1 MVRKGVTKM
10 KKERQQQIVKKVKLW
25 YDMNVRYRNEN
36 ISAFKAA
43 ENLVDI
49 LQTVYEGEELSF
61 AYDCMNDIMRKEIEN
76 G

>member
-1 MVRKGVTKM
+1 
-10 KKERQQQIVKKVKLW
+10 
-25 YDMNVRYRNEN
+25 MNVRYRNED

-49 LQTVYEGEELSF
+49 LQTVYEGEELNF
-61 AYDCMNDIMRKEIEN
+61 AYDCMNDIMRKDIEN

>member
-1 MVRKGVTKM
+1 M
-10 KKERQQQIVKKVKLW
+10 KKERQQQIAKKVKLW

-49 LQTVYEGEELSF
+49 LQAVYKGEELSF
-61 AYDCMNDIMRKEIEN
+61 AYDCMNDIMRKDIEN
-76 G
+76 E

>member
-1 MVRKGVTKM
+1 M
-10 KKERQQQIVKKVKLW
+10 KKERQQQIAKKVKLW

-61 AYDCMNDIMRKEIEN
+61 AYDCMNDIMRKDIEN

>member
-1 MVRKGVTKM
+1 M

>member
-1 MVRKGVTKM
+1 M
-10 KKERQQQIVKKVKLW
+10 KKERQQQIAKKVKLW
-25 YDMNVRYRNEN
+25 YDMKIRYRNEN

-61 AYDCMNDIMRKEIEN
+61 AYDCMNDIMRKDIEN

>member
-1 MVRKGVTKM
+1 M
-10 KKERQQQIVKKVKLW
+10 KKERQQQIAKKVKLW
-25 YDMNVRYRNEN
+25 YDMNIRYRNEN

-61 AYDCMNDIMRKEIEN
+61 AYDCMNDIMRKDIEN
-76 G
+76 GYRGI

>member
-1 MVRKGVTKM
+1 M
-10 KKERQQQIVKKVKLW
+10 KKERQQQIAKKVKLW
-25 YDMNVRYRNEN
+25 YDMNVRYRSKD

-61 AYDCMNDIMRKEIEN
+61 AYDCMNDIMRKDIEN

>member
-1 MVRKGVTKM
+1 M
-10 KKERQQQIVKKVKLW
+10 KKERQQQIAKKVKLW

>member
-1 MVRKGVTKM
+1 M
-10 KKERQQQIVKKVKLW
+10 KKERQQQIAKKVKLW
-25 YDMNVRYRNEN
+25 YDMNIRYRNEN

-49 LQTVYEGEELSF
+49 LQTVYKGEELSF
-61 AYDCMNDIMRKEIEN
+61 AYDCMNDIMRKDIEN

>member
-1 MVRKGVTKM
+1 M
-10 KKERQQQIVKKVKLW
+10 KKERQQQIAKKVKLW
-25 YDMNVRYRNEN
+25 YDMNVRYRDEN

-61 AYDCMNDIMRKEIEN
+61 AYDCMNDIMKKEIEN

>member
-1 MVRKGVTKM
+1 M
-10 KKERQQQIVKKVKLW
+10 KKERQQQIAKKVKLW
-25 YDMNVRYRNEN
+25 YDMNVRYRSED

-49 LQTVYEGEELSF
+49 LQTVYEGEELNF
-61 AYDCMNDIMRKEIEN
+61 AYDCMNDIMRKDIEN

>member
-1 MVRKGVTKM
+1 M
-10 KKERQQQIVKKVKLW
+10 KKERQQQIAKKVKLW

-49 LQTVYEGEELSF
+49 LQTVYEGEELNF
-61 AYDCMNDIMRKEIEN
+61 AYDCMNDIMRKDIEN

>member
-1 MVRKGVTKM
+1 M
-10 KKERQQQIVKKVKLW
+10 KKERQQQIAKKVKLW
-25 YDMNVRYRNEN
+25 YDMNIRYRNEN

-49 LQTVYEGEELSF
+49 LQIVYEGEELSF

>member
-1 MVRKGVTKM
+1 M
-10 KKERQQQIVKKVKLW
+10 KKERQQQIAKKVKLW
-25 YDMNVRYRNEN
+25 YDMNIRYRNEN

-61 AYDCMNDIMRKEIEN
+61 AYDCMNDIMRKDIEN

>member
-1 MVRKGVTKM
+1 M
-10 KKERQQQIVKKVKLW
+10 KKERQQQIAKKVKLW
-25 YDMNVRYRNEN
+25 YDMNVRYKNED

-61 AYDCMNDIMRKEIEN
+61 AYDCMNDIMRKDIEN

>member
-1 MVRKGVTKM
+1 M
-10 KKERQQQIVKKVKLW
+10 KKERQQQIAKKVKLW
-25 YDMNVRYRNEN
+25 YNMNIRYRNEN

-49 LQTVYEGEELSF
+49 LQTVYEGEELNF
-61 AYDCMNDIMRKEIEN
+61 AYDCMNDIMRKDIEN

>member
-1 MVRKGVTKM
+1 M
-10 KKERQQQIVKKVKLW
+10 KKERQQQIAKKVKLW
-25 YDMNVRYRNEN
+25 YDMNVRYRNED

-61 AYDCMNDIMRKEIEN
+61 AYDCMNDIMRKDIEN

>member
-1 MVRKGVTKM
+1 M
-10 KKERQQQIVKKVKLW
+10 KKERQQQIAKKVKLW
-25 YDMNVRYRNEN
+25 YDMNVRYRNED

-49 LQTVYEGEELSF
+49 LQTVYEGEELNF
-61 AYDCMNDIMRKEIEN
+61 AYDYMNDIMRKEIEN

>member
-1 MVRKGVTKM
+1 M
-10 KKERQQQIVKKVKLW
+10 KKERQQQIAKKVKLW
-25 YDMNVRYRNEN
+25 YDMNVRYRNED

-49 LQTVYEGEELSF
+49 LQTVYEGEELNF
-61 AYDCMNDIMRKEIEN
+61 AYDCMNDIMRKDIEN

>member
-1 MVRKGVTKM
+1 M
-10 KKERQQQIVKKVKLW
+10 KKERQQQIAKKVKLW
-25 YDMNVRYRNEN
+25 YDMNIRYRNEN

-49 LQTVYEGEELSF
+49 LQTVYEGEELNF
-61 AYDCMNDIMRKEIEN
+61 AYDCMNDIMRKDIEN

>member
-1 MVRKGVTKM
+1 M
-10 KKERQQQIVKKVKLW
+10 KKERQQQIAKKVKLW
-25 YDMNVRYRNEN
+25 YDMNVRYRDESV
-36 ISAFKAA
+36 SAFKAA

-61 AYDCMNDIMRKEIEN
+61 AYDCMNDIMKKEIEN

>member
-1 MVRKGVTKM
+1 M
-10 KKERQQQIVKKVKLW
+10 KKERQQQIAKKVKLW
-25 YDMNVRYRNEN
+25 YDMNIRYRNEN

>member
-1 MVRKGVTKM
+1 M
-10 KKERQQQIVKKVKLW
+10 KKERQQQIAKKVKLW
-25 YDMNVRYRNEN
+25 YDMNVRYRDEN

>member
-1 MVRKGVTKM
+1 M
-10 KKERQQQIVKKVKLW
+10 KKERQQQIAKKVKLW
-25 YDMNVRYRNEN
+25 YDMNVRYRDEN

-49 LQTVYEGEELSF
+49 LQTVYEDEELSF
-61 AYDCMNDIMRKEIEN
+61 AYDCMNDIMRKDIEN

>member
-1 MVRKGVTKM
+1 M
-10 KKERQQQIVKKVKLW
+10 KKERQQQIAKKVKLW
-25 YDMNVRYRNEN
+25 YDMNIRYRNEN

-49 LQTVYEGEELSF
+49 LQTVYKGEELSF

>member
-1 MVRKGVTKM
+1 M
-10 KKERQQQIVKKVKLW
+10 KKERQQQIAKKVKLW
-25 YDMNVRYRNEN
+25 YDMNIRYRNED

-61 AYDCMNDIMRKEIEN
+61 AYDCMNDIMRKDIEN

>member
-1 MVRKGVTKM
+1 M
-10 KKERQQQIVKKVKLW
+10 KKERQQQIAKKVKLW

-49 LQTVYEGEELSF
+49 LQSVYEGEELSF
-61 AYDCMNDIMRKEIEN
+61 AYDCMNDIMRKDIEN